1 MDMTIH
7 KRKDHLSIGRLSAW
21 IIGLAGLCLSLA
33 AWGGLAWRAS
43 AAAGLSNEVPV
54 AVHAD

>member
-1 MDMTIH
+1 MTIH